1 MPQPTLKTIARAIG
15 VSVNTVSLALRN
27 SPRISAKTRERVA
40 NEAQRQGYHPNPYV
54 STLMQT
60 VRKSRQLPKSA
71 SLAFVGEFKI
81 EYCEQVHPY
90 MYRFFHGA
98 WKRAEEQGYSVNFL
112 VHGDRPEERK
122 QVNRIIRSRGIQG
135 VLATWISPE
144 RPPLDLEWEHFSSV
158 VIGFGKTTA
167 EVDRVENDQLHGT
180 ELAVERLA
188 ASGHHRI
195 GLVFGWHE
203 AHRPLFERY
212 SMAFRQALF
221 RLGIPADGAV
231 LCPEKYSIGKL
242 RKWLKRFRPD
252 GVLSIHSQRMRDLES
267 SGLRVPEDVSFVC
280 LDLTDKDIQAGISGI
295 RYRNEQ
301 VGETACNLL
310 IGMIQRNFRGA
321 PHPPTLTT
329 LPGYWVDGGTLHKRD

>member
-1 MPQPTLKTIARAIG
+1 MPQPTLKTIALAVG

-27 SPRISAKTRERVA
+27 SRRISEKTRNRIHK
-40 NEAQRQGYHPNPYV
+40 EAQQQGYHPNPYV

-81 EYCEQVHPY
+81 EYCEQAHPY

-98 WKRAEEQGYSVNFL
+98 WKRAEEQGYGVNYL
-112 VHGDRPEERK
+112 VHGDRPEQRQ

-158 VIGFGKTTA
+158 IIGFGKTTA

-180 ELAVERLA
+180 ELAVERLVE
-188 ASGHHRI
+188 SGHHRI
-195 GLVFGWHE
+195 GMVFGWHE

-221 RLGIPADGAV
+221 RLGIPDHGAV
-231 LCPEKYSIGKL
+231 FCPEKYSIGKFREWL
-242 RKWLKRFRPD
+242 RRFRPD
-252 GVLSIHSQRMRDLES
+252 GVLSLHSQRMRDLEKC
-267 SGLRVPEDVSFVC
+267 GLRVPEDVSFGC
-280 LDLTDKDIQAGISGI
+280 LDLTDKDLKDRVSGI

-301 VGETACNLL
+301 VGEAACNLL
-310 IGMIQRNFRGA
+310 IGMIQRNFRGI

-329 LPGYWVDGGTLHKRD
+329 LPGYWVEGTSILQRG